1 MHYAIKD
8 IRIPIRDFEINVQ
21 QGIIDPNVTTIIFL
35 HDSLGCNALWRSFP
49 RHLAEAMGY
58 NYLTY
63 DRRGYGLSSPF
74 SGEPR
79 QVDYMETE
87 TAILMEI
94 LQYLDIT
101 KSILFGH
108 SDGGTIA
115 LLAAA
120 KHREAF
126 KAIIT
131 EGAHVFVEDITL
143 DGIASIK
150 YQYQQTNLKERL
162 EKHHGQ
168 NTDALF
174 YAWTET
180 WLSKDFS
187 NWNIETVLPSIT
199 CPVMV
204 IQGVEDEFG
213 SMEQVNAIAHNVSG
227 YSQVCMVVNAGHS
240 PHKQNEIWLIHEC
253 CRFINNRH
261 V

>member
-1 MHYAIKD
+1 MHYAVKD
-8 IRIPIRDFEINVQ
+8 SRITIRDFEINVR
-21 QGIIDPNVTTIIFL
+21 QGVITPDTTTLIFL

-49 RHLAEAMGY
+49 VQLAASLGY
-58 NYLTY
+58 NYLMY
-63 DRRGYGLSSPF
+63 DRRGYGLSAPF
-74 SGEPR
+74 SSDPR
-79 QVDYMETE
+79 QVDYMDTE
-87 TAILMEI
+87 AEILMEMLRHFNI
-94 LQYLDIT
+94 SQ
-101 KSILFGH
+101 SILFGH

-120 KHREAF
+120 RYPEAF

-143 DGIASIK
+143 DGIANTK
-150 YQYQQTNLKERL
+150 QQYLQTNLKERL
-162 EKHHGQ
+162 QKYHEQ

-174 YAWTET
+174 NAWTET
-180 WLSKDFS
+180 WLSEAFS
-187 NWNIETVLPSIT
+187 SWNIESILPAIT

-213 SMEQVNAIAHNVSG
+213 SIEQVHAIANNVSG

-253 CRFINNRH
+253 CRFIDKINA
-261 V
+261 